1 MQTALNSGVS
11 VSVMKPLIETKVQDL
26 DPGQIIL
33 YGCGLTKEQH
43 KQLMT
48 LTQQLK
54 LKMMQSYS

>member
-11 VSVMKPLIETKVQDL
+11 VSVMKPLTETKVQNL

-33 YGCGLTKEQH
+33 FGCRLNKEQH

-54 LKMMQSYS
+54 LKMKQSFS